1 MLYVTSHC
9 VCKRNY
15 FRNRQF
21 KLLGKSEI
29 RTNATHMNLFDIQF
43 ALTEYLLFLF
53 VTSTIILSLVNY
65 KLNKTLKRINTE
77 AQYWCELYIKTNRE
91 TKDNQTEEY
100 EDVI

>member
-9 VCKRNY
+9 ICKRDY
-15 FRNRQF
+15 LRNRQF

-65 KLNKTLKRINTE
+65 KLNKTLKRMNTE
-77 AQYWCELYIKTNRE
+77 AQYWCEQYIKTNKP
-91 TKDNQTEEY
+91 TDNTEKY

>member
-1 MLYVTSHC
+1 MPYITSNC
-9 VCKRNY
+9 FCKRNY

-65 KLNKTLKRINTE
+65 KLNKTLKRMNTE
-77 AQYWCELYIKTNRE
+77 AQYWCEQYIKTNKP
-91 TKDNQTEEY
+91 TDNTEKY

>member
-65 KLNKTLKRINTE
+65 KLNKTLKRMNTE
-77 AQYWCELYIKTNRE
+77 AQYWCEQYIKTNKP
-91 TKDNQTEEY
+91 TDNTEKY